1 MLPPLQTPSSV
12 RGKRPG
18 GTEPEKE
25 GDAGTEDGEGDPAL
39 RVRSRDE
46 EGRKDRLTHG
56 LTVSKSG
63 SSQSRAQESQNPALS
78 YQAERQTVRQTDV
91 QKDRLADRRRG
102 HVDSPQP
109 ASREGGGGAP

>member
-1 MLPPLQTPSSV
+1 MGAVRQLESGKPERGERERESERERASEQHSVLPPLQTPSSV

-25 GDAGTEDGEGDPAL
+25 RDAGTEDGEGDPAL

-63 SSQSRAQESQNPALS
+63 SSQSRAQGKPESRAKLP
-78 YQAERQTVRQTDV
+78 
-91 QKDRLADRRRG
+91 G
-102 HVDSPQP
+102 
-109 ASREGGGGAP
+109 